1 MKYIK
6 AASVGIVLNVV
17 LSFAQSQFVTSSE
30 TNEMITQFMETSAG
44 WVIAIFYIATILIVP
59 LFEEAV
65 FRGALWKLFSHFTN
79 DKIAAAVIAV
89 GFAFL
94 HSWEAAFFLL
104 PFSVYLSYLRYNHG
118 NIWLGVVAH
127 IGFNSAGLLFPRL
140 L

>member
-1 MKYIK
+1 MNYVK
-6 AASVGIVLNVV
+6 AVGVGVLLNIVLSA
-17 LSFAQSQFVTSSE
+17 LQAQFVTSSE
-30 TNEMITQFMETSAG
+30 TSEMITQFMQTSPS
-44 WVIAIFYIATILIVP
+44 WVIAIFYVATILIVP

-65 FRGALWKLFSHFTN
+65 FRGGLWKLFAHFTN
-79 DKIAAAVIAV
+79 DKVAAVVVAI
-89 GFAFL
+89 GFALL